1 MKKKIFLYLSGGLGN
16 QLFQYAAAKS
26 LAIKHDCQLIIDPF
40 SGFFTDFRHKRTILL
55 NKFNIQNIVYKNLF
69 FFFYLY
75 RFLKKITLSKR
86 LFYNFYF
93 FSIIDEFYSFQKY
106 QKLINKFKFNNR
118 LIMLGVFQSEKYFIR
133 HKLTILND
141 ITPKFPKAKNFLKEK
156 KNISM
161 YNSVAICIRLH
172 ETLPPKLHYTAGG
185 IDTSDFY
192 NKALNIVL
200 KKIKKP
206 NFFFFSTK
214 TVHITDLLFKVK
226 KFKDYPHRIITPQKG
241 FNDEVDTL
249 WLLSCFK
256 NLIISNSTF
265 YWWGAYFS
273 KINYSNQF
281 VISTHK
287 FPNNDTNLK
296 NWLVI

>member
-1 MKKKIFLYLSGGLGN
+1 
-16 QLFQYAAAKS
+16 
-26 LAIKHDCQLIIDPF
+26 
-40 SGFFTDFRHKRTILL
+40 
-55 NKFNIQNIVYKNLF
+55 
-69 FFFYLY
+69 
-75 RFLKKITLSKR
+75 
-86 LFYNFYF
+86 
-93 FSIIDEFYSFQKY
+93 
-106 QKLINKFKFNNR
+106 
-118 LIMLGVFQSEKYFIR
+118 MLGVFQSEKYFIR
-133 HKLTILND
+133 HKFTILND
-141 ITPKFPKAKNFLKEK
+141 ITPKFPRAKNFLIEK
-156 KNISM
+156 KNISIN
-161 YNSVAICIRLH
+161 NSIAICIRLH

-185 IDTSDFY
+185 IDSSDFY

-214 TVHITDLLFKVK
+214 NIHITDLLLKVR
-226 KFKDYPHRIITPQKG
+226 KFKDYPYRIITPQKG

-281 VISTHK
+281 VISTNK
-287 FPNNDTNLK
+287 FPNSDTNLK